1 MSVIETYETTTEICG
16 GEYKVIVRYCYYKPI
31 KGGSVC
37 RPEPAFVE
45 VITASV
51 KIGNAL
57 VELETTLEW
66 DAEMGEEIL
75 ENR

>member
-31 KGGSVC
+31 KGGSVSM
-37 RPEPAFVE
+37 PEPALADVLD
-45 VITASV
+45 VNV

-57 VELETTLEW
+57 VELETTLDW
-66 DAEMGEEIL
+66 DTEMGEEIL